1 MLKRRSG
8 KKYVRNGL
16 LCIPEGY
23 LAEKMA
29 YIGEICARSGWIII
43 ATVYCVYQRVIYI
56 IFATCYSPI
65 RASRSRD
72 AALPRAFGPRL
83 RRAGKGPASRARV
96 S

>member
-43 ATVYCVYQRVIYI
+43 ATQITAVIEQDRKILSKFFSSDWHQIRYQG
-56 IFATCYSPI
+56 IF
-65 RASRSRD
+65 D
-72 AALPRAFGPRL
+72 GPDQ
-83 RRAGKGPASRARV
+83 K
-96 S
+96 

>member
-43 ATVYCVYQRVIYI
+43 HNRNPVIGGLTVDPLQGFAAQSAGLVKHVSTSRRIFGRTIDLNRPNFVCLATR
-56 IFATCYSPI
+56 
-65 RASRSRD
+65 
-72 AALPRAFGPRL
+72 
-83 RRAGKGPASRARV
+83 
-96 S
+96 